1 MKWIKD
7 RNKFLNEA
15 KLRDVIFA
23 RQAKE
28 VSRIWGEKFLDY
40 EEVTATD
47 KIKQGKW
54 KLSDEDKNRVLGK
67 FFDCNMTA
75 VTDVFSNID
84 PAPTITHD

>member
-40 EEVTATD
+40 EEVT
-47 KIKQGKW
+47 
-54 KLSDEDKNRVLGK
+54 
-67 FFDCNMTA
+67 
-75 VTDVFSNID
+75 
-84 PAPTITHD
+84 PTIEAIKSKYAYQNNYHFIIFECFNKI